1 MKFLSTLLVLAS
13 IIASYLLGFQAK
25 HDITYTMERTEDGI
39 STIEVYDR
47 STGTAEYINV
57 KFNK

>member
-1 MKFLSTLLVLAS
+1 MKFVQTTLIIAS
-13 IIASYLLGFQAK
+13 IIASYLTGFTAK
-25 HDITYTMERTEDGI
+25 HDIVYTIERTEDGV